1 MYSLSRIIL
10 CPTTPARP
18 SLSRFVRAAAAGKVE
33 VEVEDEGGGGGCEGE
48 GEGRVA
54 AARAPHQSPAN
65 GGTA

>member
-18 SLSRFVRAAAAGKVE
+18 SLSRFARATAMGDG
-33 VEVEDEGGGGGCEGE
+33 EVEDEGGGGGYEGE